1 MAYQTF
7 KKRNINYLN
16 KDFADFRQQLI
27 DYSKTYFPTSYTDFS
42 ETSPGMMFMEQTA
55 YVGDV
60 LGFYIDNQVQE
71 NFIQYARQTTRLF
84 DLAYM
89 FGYKPKVTGLASTD
103 ITFYQLVPSVLSASV
118 YIPDYDYTLLIP
130 ENTTVNVPNTTT
142 TTFTIEDPVDFS
154 VSNSLDPTEVS
165 IAQVAG
171 GNPTYYLL
179 SKTAKALSGTIK
191 SVNFTFGAP
200 QEFPTVVINDASIA
214 GIVDVKDAD
223 NNEYYE
229 VDYLGQDMIYDS
241 IRNTNIN
248 DPSNY
253 ADDDAPYILKLK
265 SVQRR
270 FNTRF
275 LDSGSLQLQFGS
287 VNNNNVDEEI
297 VPNPMNVGLGL
308 PYDRDKLT
316 TAFSPTNFI
325 FTDTY
330 GIAPSNTTLTI
341 RYYQGGGISSNLNS
355 NSLTGID
362 TSGIVFNKQNLNATT
377 AQYVFDSVQVNNK
390 RPASGGNNGDTA
402 ESIRQNVLS
411 SYGTQLRNVTA
422 DDYLVRAL
430 SMPAKYGVISKAY
443 TAKPEAR
450 TNSSATLCVYILSSN
465 INGNLTTA
473 STALKN
479 NLKTY
484 LNQYRMIGDSIDIK
498 NAYIIN
504 IAVDY
509 EIITL
514 PDYNSNEVIT
524 RVNSNVQEFFDIN
537 RWQINQPIILSEL
550 NNVINLVPGVQ
561 TCKKVIISNKAG
573 TTSGY
578 SRYAYDIEGATQD
591 GTIYPSMDY
600 SIFEVKFPDN
610 DIKGRTVNI

>member
-71 NFIQYARQTTRLF
+71 NFIQYARQTTSLF

-287 VNNNNVDEEI
+287 GNNNNVDEEI

-450 TNSSATLCVYILSSN
+450 TNS
-465 INGNLTTA
+465 
-473 STALKN
+473 
-479 NLKTY
+479 
-484 LNQYRMIGDSIDIK
+484 
-498 NAYIIN
+498 
-504 IAVDY
+504 
-509 EIITL
+509 
-514 PDYNSNEVIT
+514 T
-524 RVNSNVQEFFDIN
+524 R
-537 RWQINQPIILSEL
+537 L
-550 NNVINLVPGVQ
+550 
-561 TCKKVIISNKAG
+561 
-573 TTSGY
+573 
-578 SRYAYDIEGATQD
+578 
-591 GTIYPSMDY
+591 
-600 SIFEVKFPDN
+600 
-610 DIKGRTVNI
+610 

>member
-60 LGFYIDNQVQE
+60 LGFFIDNQVQE
-71 NFIQYARQTTRLF
+71 NFIQYARQTTSLF

-287 VNNNNVDEEI
+287 GNNNNVDEEI

>member
-27 DYSKTYFPTSYTDFS
+27 DYSTTYFPTSYTDFS

-71 NFIQYARQTTRLF
+71 NFIQYARQTTSLF

-287 VNNNNVDEEI
+287 GNNNNVDEEI

>member
-71 NFIQYARQTTRLF
+71 NFIQYARQTTSLF

-130 ENTTVNVPNTTT
+130 ENTTVSVPNTTT

-200 QEFPTVVINDASIA
+200 QEFPTVIINDGSIA

-248 DPSNY
+248 DPNNY

-287 VNNNNVDEEI
+287 GNSNNVDEEV

-330 GIAPSNTTLTI
+330 GIAPSNTTLTV
-341 RYYQGGGISSNLNS
+341 RYYQGGGVSSNLNA

-450 TNSSATLCVYILSSN
+450 TNSSATLCVYVLSSN
-465 INGNLTTA
+465 ISNKLTTA

>member
-71 NFIQYARQTTRLF
+71 NFIQYARQTTSLF

-287 VNNNNVDEEI
+287 GNNNNVDEEI

-498 NAYIIN
+498 NVYIIN

>member
-1 MAYQTF
+1 
-7 KKRNINYLN
+7 
-16 KDFADFRQQLI
+16 
-27 DYSKTYFPTSYTDFS
+27 
-42 ETSPGMMFMEQTA
+42 
-55 YVGDV
+55 
-60 LGFYIDNQVQE
+60 
-71 NFIQYARQTTRLF
+71 
-84 DLAYM
+84 
-89 FGYKPKVTGLASTD
+89 
-103 ITFYQLVPSVLSASV
+103 
-118 YIPDYDYTLLIP
+118 
-130 ENTTVNVPNTTT
+130 
-142 TTFTIEDPVDFS
+142 
-154 VSNSLDPTEVS
+154 
-165 IAQVAG
+165 
-171 GNPTYYLL
+171 
-179 SKTAKALSGTIK
+179 
-191 SVNFTFGAP
+191 
-200 QEFPTVVINDASIA
+200 
-214 GIVDVKDAD
+214 
-223 NNEYYE
+223 
-229 VDYLGQDMIYDS
+229 
-241 IRNTNIN
+241 
-248 DPSNY
+248 
-253 ADDDAPYILKLK
+253 
-265 SVQRR
+265 
-270 FNTRF
+270 
-275 LDSGSLQLQFGS
+275 
-287 VNNNNVDEEI
+287 
-297 VPNPMNVGLGL
+297 MNVGLGL

>member
-27 DYSKTYFPTSYTDFS
+27 NYSQTYFPTSYTDFS

-71 NFIQYARQTTRLF
+71 NFIQYARQTTSLF

-89 FGYKPKVTGLASTD
+89 FGYKPKVTGLASTEV
-103 ITFYQLVPSVLSASV
+103 TFYQLVPAVLSASV
-118 YIPDYDYTLLIP
+118 YVPDYDYTLLIP

-200 QEFPTVVINDASIA
+200 QEFPTVIINDSSIA
-214 GIVDVKDAD
+214 GIVDVFDAD

-241 IRNTNIN
+241 IRNTNVN
-248 DPSNY
+248 DPNNY
-253 ADDDAPYILKLK
+253 TDDDTPYILKLK

-287 VNNNNVDEEI
+287 GNNSNVDEEI

-308 PYDRDKLT
+308 PYDIDKLT

-330 GIAPSNTTLTI
+330 GIAPSNTTLTV
-341 RYYQGGGISSNLNS
+341 RYYQGGGVRSNLNA
-355 NSLTGID
+355 NQLTGID
-362 TSGIVFNKQNLNATT
+362 TSGIKFNQQNLNATT
-377 AQYVFDSVQVNNK
+377 AQFVFDSIQVNNK
-390 RPASGGNNGDTA
+390 LPASGGNNGDTA

-411 SYGTQLRNVTA
+411 SYGTQLRNVTQ

-430 SMPAKYGVISKAY
+430 SMPPQFGVISKAY

-450 TNSSATLCVYILSSN
+450 TKSTATLCIYVLSTN
-465 INGNLTTA
+465 IDGNLTTA
-473 STALKN
+473 STALKT

-484 LNQYRMIGDSIDIK
+484 LNEYRMIGDSIDIK
-498 NAYIIN
+498 DAYIIN

-514 PDYNSNEVIT
+514 PDYNSNEVLT
-524 RVNSNVQEFFDIN
+524 RVNSNVQQFFQTD

-561 TCKKVIISNKAG
+561 TCKKVIVSNKAG

-578 SRYAYDIEGATQD
+578 SQYAYDIEGATQD

>member
-71 NFIQYARQTTRLF
+71 NFIQYARQTTSLF

-130 ENTTVNVPNTTT
+130 ENTTINVPNTTT

-287 VNNNNVDEEI
+287 GNNNNVDEEI

>member
-42 ETSPGMMFMEQTA
+42 ETSPCMMFMEQTA
-55 YVGDV
+55 YLGDV

-71 NFIQYARQTTRLF
+71 NFIQYARQTTSLF

-103 ITFYQLVPSVLSASV
+103 ITFYQLVTSVLSASV

-287 VNNNNVDEEI
+287 GNNNNVDEEI